1 MNLRDCL
8 DQCSLGLLRQLADA
22 HQVPLVEPAARAEL
36 VRTLQERLLTPGYLG
51 QQLERLPPSA
61 RQALELLS
69 AAGWRM
75 RGFVLERRLRGE
87 LRGTS
92 DATARTTIAEL
103 LRLGLLYRVFQ
114 ASGVDRGEL
123 FVVFDELM
131 PLLPTPPFGAERVT
145 PTAVSPPQRTLHC
158 SSSFSLFAL
167 GSFIR
172 RWRRAARRASQDG
185 QLAALNQ
192 ETAELAAELP
202 GRLPRERWTLLAH
215 LGLQRNLFTRQE
227 GGLQPTEHFEEWLG
241 LGEAAEHQLWETYVN
256 AEQWNDLERA
266 GTGQGRFA
274 GRTAE
279 PVAARAALIG
289 VVRTL
294 SPDAWISAEDLIGFV
309 RERVPDFLREG
320 FDGAT
325 SRLVDLESGEVLG
338 GPGSWERLEGQVVR
352 YVLSGPLY
360 WLGVVEWGA
369 GGERWDRLRLTE
381 RGRAW
386 LLGEE
391 QALRDAPEPLCLDED
406 RNIQTT
412 ERSDLRLLWRLEP
425 YLRLERRGPP
435 SLYTLQRASF
445 AAGLGGGGSL
455 IELREL
461 LEQGA
466 SQPLPLAIRL
476 ALERWGARAGRF
488 RLRPAVL
495 LLAEDANELA
505 AVVERP
511 ELKPLLRERLGPTAA
526 LVAPA
531 RAGEL
536 AEALQHLG
544 HLPELDSALRL
555 MAGRRA
561 YGALIDAETLE
572 ALLFCI
578 RLIRA
583 LQPSL
588 IDEIPHA
595 THLTQRL
602 EDALG
607 PIAAPRLT
615 RRARQ
620 IARQL
625 RADLRG

>member
-1 MNLRDCL
+1 MR
-8 DQCSLGLLRQLADA
+8 GLAERLLEPGYLARQIERL
-22 HQVPLVEPAARAEL
+22 EPAARL
-36 VRTLQERLLTPGYLG
+36 
-51 QQLERLPPSA
+51 
-61 RQALELLS
+61 ALELLS
-69 AAGWRM
+69 ADGGRL
-75 RGFVLERRLRGE
+75 RGFVLERRLRGR
-87 LRGTS
+87 LD
-92 DATARTTIAEL
+92 DASAEAVQATIAEL
-103 LRLGLLYRVFQ
+103 LRMGLLYRVFQ
-114 ASGVDRGEL
+114 ASGADRGEL
-123 FVVFDELM
+123 FVLFDELL
-131 PLLPTPPFGAERVT
+131 PLLPTPPVEAERVA
-145 PTAVSPPQRTLHC
+145 PTAVSPPERTLRC
-158 SSSFSLFAL
+158 RSSFSLFAL
-167 GSFIR
+167 ASFIR
-172 RWRRAARRASQDG
+172 RWRRAAHRGSQDG

-192 ETAELAAELP
+192 ETAELAVELP

-215 LGLQRNLFTRQE
+215 LGLQRDLFTREE
-227 GGLQPTEHFEEWLG
+227 GGLQPTERLEEWLG
-241 LGEAAEHQLWETYVN
+241 LGEAAERQLWEIYVN

-294 SPDAWISAEDLIGFV
+294 SPDAWVSVDDLIGFV

-338 GPGSWERLEGQVVR
+338 GPGSWDRLEGQVVR
-352 YVLSGPLY
+352 YVVTGPLY

-369 GGERWDRLRLTE
+369 SGESWDRLRLTQ

-386 LLGEE
+386 LFGEE
-391 QALRDAPEPLCLDED
+391 QALWDAPEPLRLDDD
-406 RNIQTT
+406 RNIRVA

-435 SLYTLQRASF
+435 SVYTLQRASF
-445 AAGLGGGGSL
+445 AAALGGGGSL

-461 LEQGA
+461 LELGA
-466 SQPLPLAIRL
+466 NQPLPLAVRL

-495 LLAEDANELA
+495 LLAEDADELA

-595 THLTQRL
+595 TRLAQRL
-602 EDALG
+602 EEALG

-620 IARQL
+620 VARKL
-625 RADLRG
+625 RADLRS